1 LAGFVITPSLEAQ
14 VALFAPYCG
23 GRQAEPALRRALEL
37 WSHGLLEGIRPMLAT
52 PGHRFRLQWHVVEA
66 PLLTSACVLTLDSE
80 PRLCYRFTLPAHQL
94 ITWLMQLRSGDGS
107 GPDFSDRFW
116 QWLLL
121 EAPVERCLADSL
133 PVERN
138 ENAEEL

>member
-1 LAGFVITPSLEAQ
+1 M
-14 VALFAPYCG
+14 VAA
-23 GRQAEPALRRALEL
+23 
-37 WSHGLLEGIRPMLAT
+37 
-52 PGHRFRLQWHVVEA
+52 PGHRFRFQWDVVEA
-66 PLLTSACVLTLDSE
+66 PLLNSSCVLTLNSE
-80 PRLCYRFTLPAHQL
+80 PRLCYRFALPAHQL
-94 ITWLMQLRSGDGS
+94 IAWLMQLRSGDDS

-138 ENAEEL
+138 KDAEAL